1 MHGRLSFIHTTCSQ
15 RRAAPTHPQ
24 AVRHQHHPRPI
35 IHPPTAPTLAC
46 HQKKKKK
53 APTQRGSPSRRG
65 RARCP
70 PPAPSFPGHLRP
82 PPQQT
87 VGSLP
92 PWMVAGRRSSSAHLM
107 TPPLPGSARSR
118 VVVIFPA
125 HNPTPGHA
133 HFLGAARLGLAPLRC
148 FRGVIF
154 DKDNTLMP
162 LCSRRHVRPVP
173 HGVLV
178 RRRRHLQQLH
188 RFGCSHEPFDW
199 GKCYM
204 LM

>member
-1 MHGRLSFIHTTCSQ
+1 
-15 RRAAPTHPQ
+15 
-24 AVRHQHHPRPI
+24 
-35 IHPPTAPTLAC
+35 
-46 HQKKKKK
+46 
-53 APTQRGSPSRRG
+53 
-65 RARCP
+65 
-70 PPAPSFPGHLRP
+70 
-82 PPQQT
+82 
-87 VGSLP
+87 
-92 PWMVAGRRSSSAHLM
+92 MVAGRRSSSAHLT

-125 HNPTPGHA
+125 RTPTPGHA

-188 RFGCSHEPFDW
+188 KDEGVRSGWCGCDEVRRPWRVF
-199 GKCYM
+199 M
-204 LM
+204 